1 MFQKLEL
8 VEKRYNEL
16 TQLISD
22 QEVISRTSEWQKYM
36 KEHAEITDIV
46 EKYQ

>member
-1 MFQKLEL
+1 MFQKLEA

-22 QEVISRTSEWQKYM
+22 PEVISRTSEWQKYM
-36 KEHAEITDIV
+36 KD
-46 EKYQ
+46 